1 MDNRKDGDNL
11 LSLAILF
18 VPSIQEVENVVTFRV
33 EPLDII
39 RVAALAGQYTVSGA
53 RIFVEIK
60 DHLVVLDGVF
70 GVKLDWQIRDYK
82 EILRDKEIVDHPRRG
97 DWDHHAVPKL
107 ALAVESR
114 VMNLGFRSIVS
125 EDKKVTSFS
134 VHFRVGT
141 AVMFELAIE
150 VIKPNALDINSSL
163 TALNL
168 ELEWIVCLK
177 QRISMILMNSQ
188 GRVGCCTFMS
198 GTNPSPIANIEDQ
211 LLDWC

>member
-1 MDNRKDGDNL
+1 
-11 LSLAILF
+11 
-18 VPSIQEVENVVTFRV
+18 
-33 EPLDII
+33 
-39 RVAALAGQYTVSGA
+39 
-53 RIFVEIK
+53 
-60 DHLVVLDGVF
+60 
-70 GVKLDWQIRDYK
+70 
-82 EILRDKEIVDHPRRG
+82 
-97 DWDHHAVPKL
+97 
-107 ALAVESR
+107 
-114 VMNLGFRSIVS
+114 MNLGFRSIVS

-188 GRVGCCTFMS
+188 GRVGSCAFMS
-198 GTNPSPIANIEDQ
+198 GTDPNPIANIEDQ